1 MPRPEEARQN
11 GEQAMR
17 VEDQRLITGT
27 GAFTDDTVAEGALW
41 GAFARSPHAHAAL
54 GRIDRDAAMRIPGA
68 RLVLTGEDWAAA
80 GFGPV
85 PMQQRLVDGEG
96 RPPRAAPWPI
106 LAHGKVRHVGEP
118 VALCVADTKAAA
130 EDMVTALVIDYTPI
144 AAVALVS
151 DALRPG
157 VPEIWPSAPG
167 NVAFRWTLGDRAA
180 TDAAFASAV
189 HVVEARKVSQRVV
202 ICPMEPRAAVA
213 SYERATGLYR
223 LHTGNQGMTILRD
236 HVAQV
241 LGIDKHSVIVT
252 SRDVGGGFGIR
263 NGAYPEYPALVHAA
277 RLLDRPVRW
286 TATRTEAFMSDAQA
300 RDSIME
306 GRLALDAA
314 GRILGLDVKA
324 SAAMGAYLHHV
335 GYFIATANF
344 SRCLP
349 GPYRIPAVHSEVTC
363 VLTNT
368 VPTAPY
374 RGAGRP
380 EAAYIMESLI
390 EAAAARLGLD
400 PIEIRRRNMLGP
412 EAMPHTT
419 AVGMTYCSGDF
430 PDLLDKALAAFDWA
444 GLAQRKARSRSNG
457 LYRGA
462 GIGMFVEISGGVPNE
477 RAKMQVGN
485 DGRVRVRTAVGATGQ
500 GHETVFAMLA
510 DEQLGIGTERI
521 TVAQGDSTGFEDG
534 GSSSASRST
543 IMAGLAIRATA
554 FELIEAAKT
563 RAADRLGVPAASI
576 DYRAG
581 QLSVPA
587 SNLVI
592 GLDELAAGDAP
603 PLEAE
608 ARIVGEPTFPSGCH
622 IAEVEIDPE
631 TGETRVA
638 QFVAVDDCGRV
649 IHHELAEGQVHGA
662 LAQGFGQALMEHGI
676 YDPASGQLLAGSMM
690 DYTLPRA
697 RDLPHFNSIL
707 APSPATSNALGVKGV
722 GESGTVGP
730 LPALMNAIHDALKPL
745 GVDEIAM
752 PATPARV
759 WAAIDAAERRGR

>member
-1 MPRPEEARQN
+1 
-11 GEQAMR
+11 MR

-27 GAFTDDTVAEGALW
+27 GAFTDDTVADGALW
-41 GAFARSPHAHAAL
+41 GVFVRSPHAHAEL
-54 GRIDRDAAMRIPGA
+54 GRISKNAAMRVAGA
-68 RLVLTGEDWAAA
+68 RLVLTGEDWQAA
-80 GFGPV
+80 GFGTVPV
-85 PMQQRLVDGEG
+85 QQRLVDSEG
-96 RPPRAAPWPI
+96 RPPREAPWPV
-106 LAHGKVRHVGEP
+106 LAQGKVRHVGEP
-118 VALCVADTKAAA
+118 VALCVADTQAAA
-130 EDMVTALVIDYTPI
+130 EEMALALTVDYVPL
-144 AAVALVS
+144 AAAALIT
-151 DALRPG
+151 DALAPG
-157 VPEIWPSAPG
+157 APEIWPSAPG

-180 TDAAFASAV
+180 VDAAFQRAA
-189 HVVEARKVSQRVV
+189 HVVEAKKTSQRVV

-213 SYERATGLYR
+213 SYEAATGMFR
-223 LHTGNQGMTILRD
+223 LHTGNQGMTIVRD
-236 HVAQV
+236 QIARIFGV
-241 LGIDKHSVIVT
+241 DKHSIVVT

-263 NGAYPEYPALVHAA
+263 NGTYPEYPALLHAA
-277 RLLDRPVRW
+277 RVLGQPVRW
-286 TATRTEAFMSDAQA
+286 TATRSEAFVSDAQA
-300 RDSIME
+300 RDSMME
-306 GRLALDAA
+306 GRLALDAE
-314 GRILGLDVKA
+314 GRILALDVEAK
-324 SAAMGAYLHHV
+324 AAMGAYLHHV

-344 SRCLP
+344 SRCLS
-349 GPYRIPAVHSEVTC
+349 GPYRVPAVHSAVTC

-380 EAAYIMESLI
+380 EAAYIMETLI

-400 PIEIRRRNMLGP
+400 PVEIRRRNMLGP
-412 EAMPHTT
+412 EAMPHKT

-430 PDLLDKALAAFDWA
+430 PDLLDQALVAAEWA
-444 GLAQRKARSRSNG
+444 GLPQRKAQSAAKG

-477 RAKMQVGN
+477 RAKMKLGN
-485 DGRVRVRTAVGATGQ
+485 DGLVRLRTAVGATGQ

-510 DEQLGIGTERI
+510 DEELGIGTERI

-554 FELIEAAKT
+554 LELIKTAKA
-563 RAADRLGVPAASI
+563 RAAERLGVAPESI
-576 DYRAG
+576 VYEAG
-581 QLSVPA
+581 QLRVSATNLSV
-587 SNLVI
+587 
-592 GLDELAAGDAP
+592 GLQELAAGEAP

-608 ARIVGEPTFPSGCH
+608 ARIEGEPTFPSGCH

-631 TGETRVA
+631 TGTVHVV

-662 LAQGFGQALMEHGI
+662 LAQGFGQVLMEHGI
-676 YDPASGQLLAGSMM
+676 YDRESGQLLAGSMM

-697 RDLPHFNSIL
+697 RDLPRFNSIL
-707 APSPATSNALGVKGV
+707 APSPARSNVLGVKGV

-730 LPALMNAIHDALKPL
+730 LPALMNAIRDALKPL
-745 GVDEIAM
+745 GVDDIEM

-759 WAAIDAAERRGR
+759 WAAIDAAQRRRA